1 MYYELCMLND
11 INNIYNAALEAY
23 NKGLWGIVIPSDI
36 YDYIYTSKETVE
48 DEHKHIFDIN
58 VILDDS
64 IVHTG
69 AHCMFIDKEL
79 GLMLLHRKA
88 GSYEQYS
95 IRI

>member
-36 YDYIYTSKETVE
+36 YDYIYTSKE
-48 DEHKHIFDIN
+48 
-58 VILDDS
+58 DDS